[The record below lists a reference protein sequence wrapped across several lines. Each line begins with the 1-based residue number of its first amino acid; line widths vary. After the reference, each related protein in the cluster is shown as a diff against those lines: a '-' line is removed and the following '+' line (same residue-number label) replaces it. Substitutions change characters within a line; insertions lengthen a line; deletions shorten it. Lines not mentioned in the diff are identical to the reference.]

1 MRSRKNIPMAVNRL
15 IVGTRGS
22 ELALWQSS
30 FVKSKLSASH
40 PTLQVELQVIKT
52 LGDKILDSPL
62 AKIGDKG
69 LFTKEIERALLEKVI
84 DLAVHSLKD
93 VPTQLPL
100 GLTIGAI
107 SERED
112 VRDVFIG
119 HPKKNYRRFADL
131 PRGAQIATG
140 SLRRKSQ
147 LLHHRP
153 DFRIVDIRGN
163 LNTRMKRLEESDWD
177 GMILARAGVKRLGW
191 DTRITEILPL
201 DIMLP
206 AVGQGAL
213 ALEVRDEDDDTQR
226 IINSLHH
233 EETARA
239 VVGERTFLR
248 FLEGG
253 CQVPIGTH
261 GRIENGVFKLD
272 AVIGSID
279 GTRAVRGTIS
289 GSPSASAHLGEELA
303 LQLLSEG
310 GREILEEIRSLGSP
324 DQSV

>member
-1 MRSRKNIPMAVNRL
+1 MAVDRL

-22 ELALWQSS
+22 ELALWQST
-30 FVKSKLSASH
+30 FVKSRLSAFH
-40 PTLQVELQVIKT
+40 PTLHVELQVIKT

-62 AKIGDKG
+62 SKIGDKG
-69 LFTKEIERALLEKVI
+69 LFTKEIERALVEKTI
-84 DLAVHSLKD
+84 DLAVHSMKD
-93 VPTQLPL
+93 VPTQLPF
-100 GLTIGAI
+100 GLTLGAI
-107 SERED
+107 TERED

-131 PRGAQIATG
+131 PTGAQIATG

-147 LLHHRP
+147 LLQHRP

-163 LNTRMKRLEESDWD
+163 LNTRMHKLDESDWD
-177 GMILARAGVKRLGW
+177 GMILARAGVKRLGMEK
-191 DTRITEILPL
+191 RITEILPL

-213 ALEVRDEDDDTQR
+213 ALEIRDEDEETQR
-226 IINSLHH
+226 LVDSLHH
-233 EETARA
+233 VETARS

-253 CQVPIGTH
+253 CQVPIGTY
-261 GRIENGVFKLD
+261 GRIENEVFKLD

-303 LQLLSEG
+303 RQLLSEG
-310 GREILEEIRSLGSP
+310 GKEILEEIRSFGPP
-324 DQSV
+324 DHSIEP

>member
-1 MRSRKNIPMAVNRL
+1 MAVNRL

-22 ELALWQSS
+22 ELAFWQST
-30 FVKSKLSASH
+30 FVKSRLSTFH
-40 PTLQVELQVIKT
+40 PTLRVELQIIKT

-62 AKIGDKG
+62 SKIGDKG
-69 LFTKEIERALLEKVI
+69 LFTKEIERALVEKSI

-93 VPTQLPL
+93 VPTQLPF

-107 SERED
+107 TERED

-119 HPKKNYRRFADL
+119 HPKKGYTRFADL
-131 PRGAQIATG
+131 PSGAQIATG

-147 LLHHRP
+147 LLQHRP

-163 LNTRMKRLEESDWD
+163 LNTRMHKLESSDWD

-191 DTRITEILPL
+191 DSLITEILPV
-201 DIMLP
+201 DVMLP

-213 ALEVRDEDDDTQR
+213 ALEVRDDDEDTRQ
-226 IINSLHH
+226 IIGSLHH

-253 CQVPIGTH
+253 CQVPIGTY
-261 GRIENGVFKLD
+261 GQIENEIFKLD

-279 GTRAVRGTIS
+279 GTRSVRGRIS

-303 LQLLSEG
+303 QQLLSQG
-310 GREILEEIRSLGSP
+310 GKEILNEIRSLGSS
-324 DQSV
+324 DQPVEP

>member
-1 MRSRKNIPMAVNRL
+1 MAVNRL

-22 ELALWQSS
+22 ELALWQST
-30 FVKSKLSASH
+30 FVKSRLSIFH
-40 PTLQVELQVIKT
+40 PTLQVELQVIRT
-52 LGDKILDSPL
+52 LGDKILDSSL
-62 AKIGDKG
+62 SKIGEKG
-69 LFTKEIERALLEKVI
+69 LFTKEIERALVEKSI
-84 DLAVHSLKD
+84 DVAVHSLKD
-93 VPTQLPL
+93 VPTQLPP

-107 SERED
+107 TERDD

-119 HPKKNYRRFADL
+119 HPKKNYKRFADL

-147 LLHHRP
+147 LLHNRP
-153 DFRIVDIRGN
+153 DFQIVDLRGN
-163 LNTRMKRLEESDWD
+163 LNTRMKKLEESDWD
-177 GMILARAGVKRLGW
+177 GMILARAGVTRLGW
-191 DTRITEILPL
+191 DARITEVLPL

-206 AVGQGAL
+206 AAGQGAL
-213 ALEVRDEDDDTQR
+213 ALEIRDEDNNTQR
-226 IINSLHH
+226 IIGGLHH

-261 GRIENGVFKLD
+261 GRFENGEFRLD
-272 AVIGSID
+272 AVIGSVD
-279 GTRAVRGTIS
+279 GTRAVRGKIS

-303 LQLLSEG
+303 RQLLSEG
-310 GREILEEIRSLGSP
+310 GKEILEEIRSLDSA
-324 DQSV
+324 DQSVEP